1 MDDYSIEAIAQGYI
15 SHPEEMKVAFWDYI
29 LDNMEAVEDELL
41 TFEQFNSLVLGASTM
56 NDKAIARSKQ
66 IVRESTIQ

>member
-1 MDDYSIEAIAQGYI
+1 MDDYSIEAIAHGYI

-41 TFEQFNSLVLGASTM
+41 TFEQFNSLVLGASTL
-56 NDKAIARSKQ
+56 NDKAIARS
-66 IVRESTIQ
+66 REILRQSTIQ

>member
-1 MDDYSIEAIAQGYI
+1 MDDYSIEAIAYGYI

-41 TFEQFNSLVLGASTM
+41 TFEQFNSLVLGASTL
-56 NDKAIARSKQ
+56 NDKAIARSRE
-66 IVRESTIQ
+66 IVKESTIQ